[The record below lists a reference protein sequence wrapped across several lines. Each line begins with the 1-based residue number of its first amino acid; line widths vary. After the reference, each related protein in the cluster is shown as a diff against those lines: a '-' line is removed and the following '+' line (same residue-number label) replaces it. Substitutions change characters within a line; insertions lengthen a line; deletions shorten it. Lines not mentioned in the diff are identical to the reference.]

1 MNPSLENHSLA
12 QRDAIGD
19 QNDQGAR
26 TPAVGPL
33 FSTIDPRLL
42 TIDPVSSLLSTV
54 DPALA
59 SRPQQG
65 VGPLR
70 SYVQVSEGQQ
80 GSGPPYGQQQGL
92 YASLSL
98 NDAFNAH
105 PDSDPVWAAVNA
117 QRLGPTLT
125 IRGDWRQGEKRGEEL
140 TCIGL

>member
-19 QNDQGAR
+19 QNDQSAHI
-26 TPAVGPL
+26 PAVGPL

-42 TIDPVSSLLSTV
+42 TIDPVRSLSSAV

-59 SRPQQG
+59 SRPQQE

-70 SYVQVSEGQQ
+70 SYVQISEGQQ
-80 GSGPPYGQQQGL
+80 GSSPPCDQQQGL

-98 NDAFNAH
+98 NDASNAH
-105 PDSDPVWAAVNA
+105 RRA
-117 QRLGPTLT
+117 T
-125 IRGDWRQGEKRGEEL
+125 
-140 TCIGL
+140 